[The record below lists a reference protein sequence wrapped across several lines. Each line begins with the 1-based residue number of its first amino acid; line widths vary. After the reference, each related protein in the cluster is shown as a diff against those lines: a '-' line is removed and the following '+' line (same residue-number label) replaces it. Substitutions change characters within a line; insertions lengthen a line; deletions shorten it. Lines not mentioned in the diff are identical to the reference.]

1 MSLTLELVSQTLLP
15 KSPSATLFAASD
27 AAFIESGQPP
37 LSLLQ
42 FHSSPLALSFESLR
56 SLPVGAKIPT
66 MFANHSLIVTSAAS
80 DSQISL
86 NNVNITSSPLFD
98 DGSLIIFGVDKFFDL
113 NFPALGLTRSPSPN
127 TGCTDDAIASSG
139 GDSFDEASGVLRSR
153 GYFVMAS
160 FLDLQLLGFRDG
172 TKMTVL
178 APADEVMMDRVGN
191 FSDISSS
198 IFLRHVLPCKVS
210 WSDLVNFD
218 DGSML
223 PTSLEGFTINITRSG
238 DTLKLNEVSVAF
250 PDMYHSDWL
259 VVHGL
264 GEVLTLLVGPEQA
277 ADSSSET
284 GGSNTNEQTALGN
297 SEF

>member
-1 MSLTLELVSQTLLP
+1 
-15 KSPSATLFAASD
+15 
-27 AAFIESGQPP
+27 
-37 LSLLQ
+37 
-42 FHSSPLALSFESLR
+42 
-56 SLPVGAKIPT
+56 
-66 MFANHSLIVTSAAS
+66 
-80 DSQISL
+80 
-86 NNVNITSSPLFD
+86 
-98 DGSLIIFGVDKFFDL
+98 
-113 NFPALGLTRSPSPN
+113 
-127 TGCTDDAIASSG
+127 
-139 GDSFDEASGVLRSR
+139 
-153 GYFVMAS
+153 
-160 FLDLQLLGFRDG
+160 
-172 TKMTVL
+172 MTVL

-191 FSDISSS
+191 FSNISSS

-223 PTSLEGFTINITRSG
+223 PTSLEGFTINIIRSG

-250 PDMYHSDWL
+250 PDMYYSDWL

-284 GGSNTNEQTALGN
+284 GGSKTNEQTALGN